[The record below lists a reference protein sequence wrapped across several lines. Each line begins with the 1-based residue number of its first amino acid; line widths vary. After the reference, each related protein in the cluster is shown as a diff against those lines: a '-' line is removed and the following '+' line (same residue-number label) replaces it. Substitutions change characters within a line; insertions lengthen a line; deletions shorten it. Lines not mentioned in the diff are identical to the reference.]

1 MSLPGFKTPRW
12 LHIIYYS
19 YLLTFIQVLHSPGP
33 VAECL
38 SCMCSRGAGTAAT
51 LVSGR
56 REQQCVLGGLYREV
70 ALLVGVRTGT
80 PNPDQAVSGSLGL
93 SSPAGVLGLPLM
105 SAPSLVSRLFSLCLL
120 QVDPPAHHFCPSVSR
135 QDPSPLPWPPEL
147 NLGLLLRDP
156 LASSNPSAPVT
167 QTPAALQ
174 LAHFEIKTLP

>member
-56 REQQCVLGGLYREV
+56 REQQCVLGGVYRGV
-70 ALLVGVRTGT
+70 ALLVGDRTGT

>member
-1 MSLPGFKTPRW
+1 
-12 LHIIYYS
+12 
-19 YLLTFIQVLHSPGP
+19 
-33 VAECL
+33 
-38 SCMCSRGAGTAAT
+38 MCWGGVYRG
-51 LVSGR
+51 
-56 REQQCVLGGLYREV
+56 V
-70 ALLVGVRTGT
+70 ALLVGDRTGT